1 MNKEQDKVVNYNHDC
16 HDFRNNVFEVS
27 EHYKLEKCSV
37 CDRIVWFRWNSFWK
51 RLTSLL
57 FSHN

>member
-1 MNKEQDKVVNYNHDC
+1 MDKDKTVTHIKHDC

-27 EHYKLEKCSV
+27 DHYTLEKCSV
-37 CDRIVWFRWNSFWK
+37 CNRIVWFRWKSFWK
-51 RLTSLL
+51 RFMSLF